1 MAEFY
6 QGTKLNVVLEDIFE
20 NAENELIIIS
30 PYIKLHPRFKDIL
43 NLKKDD
49 FDLKIQIVFGK
60 NKGKEYLSFNEKD
73 FNYLKGFPNI
83 EIRYNER
90 LHAKYYANEKCAL
103 LSSMNLYD
111 YSQNNNI
118 EFGILTTTSS
128 STKLG
133 EYAKSLLKTNI
144 SLDEDAYTYFS
155 EILESST
162 IKYRRKPKFKKKN
175 KHAEKEYLGSKT
187 KIDLLSE
194 LFNSKNSLKNPIAKN
209 SKSGYCIRTGEKI
222 PFDPKHPMSKKAWK
236 IWNEYANENFQE
248 KFCHKTGK
256 SSEGKTSMKNPILS

>member
-20 NAENELIIIS
+20 NAENELILIS

-90 LHAKYYANEKCAL
+90 LHAKYYANDKCAL

-118 EFGILTTTSS
+118 EFGILTTASS
-128 STKLG
+128 LTKLG
-133 EYAKSLLKTNI
+133 EYVKPLFKTND
-144 SLDEDAYTYFS
+144 SLDNDAYTYFS
-155 EILESST
+155 EILKSSP
-162 IKYRRKPKFKKKN
+162 IKYHRKPKFEKKN
-175 KHAEKEYLGSKT
+175 KNAEKGYSGSKT

-194 LFNSKNSLKNPIAKN
+194 LFNSQKKSSAKI
-209 SKSGYCIRTGEKI
+209 SEIGYCIRTGEKI
-222 PFDPKHPMSKKAWK
+222 PFNPKHPMSKKAWK
-236 IWNEYANENFQE
+236 IWNEYANENFSE
-248 KFCHKTGK
+248 KYCHQTGK
-256 SSEGKTSMKNPILS
+256 PSNGKNSMKNPIISQ

>member
-20 NAENELIIIS
+20 NAEHELILIS

-60 NKGKEYLSFNEKD
+60 NKGEEYLSFNVDD
-73 FNYLKGFPNI
+73 FNYLKEFPNI

-90 LHAKYYANEKCAL
+90 LHAKYYANDKRSL

-118 EFGILTTTSS
+118 EFGILTTENN

-133 EYAKSLLKTNI
+133 EYAKTFIKSNNT
-144 SLDEDAYTYFS
+144 LDADAFNYFTGVVEMS
-155 EILESST
+155 PV
-162 IKYRRKPKFKKKN
+162 KFRRKPKFKKSDEN
-175 KHAEKEYLGSKT
+175 LEKEYVGSKT

-194 LFNSKNSLKNPIAKN
+194 LFNSQKKSIAKI
-209 SKSGYCIRTGEKI
+209 SEIGYCIRTGEKI
-222 PFDPKHPMSKKAWK
+222 PFNPKQPMSKKAWK
-236 IWNEYANENFQE
+236 IWKEYANVNFPE

-256 SSEGKTSMKNPILS
+256 SSEGKTSMKNPILP